1 MSARNQR
8 IELITRAWSARQRQP
23 RQNTAGRSPGPS
35 WTCWRRCCGAS
46 TTAAPAPASRAT
58 RAIADKAECARST
71 VAEALKAL
79 EWAGVL
85 TWQNRIARIQ
95 VRERDLFGQW
105 ASRWRVIRASNAYV
119 FSDPKPQLAGVFACK
134 SENATGTRNQ
144 EFLIFDWHPRAT
156 PTAHWSVPTLTQ
168 RLCHLR
174 SFAWP
179 TALALHS
186 RVHLPPSFGD
196 QPFGECFDTAFLAVI
211 AHAVLGGRPPL
222 PSRGEQAPAEDPA
235 AAEERARM
243 MEAIALS
250 VFWSQATAGAAPHW
264 VRCVRT
270 SPRALAACALVR
282 SEFAFVRGV
291 PRGRSCASARF
302 WAGPAAPTQDLHAQL
317 QTLDQP
323 GSVWPT

>member
-1 MSARNQR
+1 M
-8 IELITRAWSARQRQP
+8 P
-23 RQNTAGRSPGPS
+23 
-35 WTCWRRCCGAS
+35 TCS
-46 TTAAPAPASRAT
+46 
-58 RAIADKAECARST
+58 
-71 VAEALKAL
+71 V
-79 EWAGVL
+79 
-85 TWQNRIARIQ
+85 
-95 VRERDLFGQW
+95 
-105 ASRWRVIRASNAYV
+105 
-119 FSDPKPQLAGVFACK
+119 
-134 SENATGTRNQ
+134 TRNRSLLASLLVSPKMRR
-144 EFLIFDWHPRAT
+144 EHGTKIFLTFDWHPRAT

-211 AHAVLGGRPPL
+211 AHAILGGRPPL

-250 VFWSQATAGAAPHW
+250 VFRSQATAGAAPHW

-302 WAGPAAPTQDLHAQL
+302 WAGPAAPTQRL
-317 QTLDQP
+317 TC
-323 GSVWPT
+323 SVADTRSAGLGLANVAREAKAGRPPATPT